1 MRNGAQF
8 GKMRS
13 AATEPLEPGF
23 VAVGLSRLFPENVR
37 RDEHAM
43 RALGSLV
50 GYLARAAGLGTE

>member
-1 MRNGAQF
+1 
-8 GKMRS
+8 MRS